1 MTLGIQIVPPF
12 GAVLQPLGKPGHNGV
27 VPLDT
32 FVVVG
37 NEVVLTIHGNK
48 FHRPAQNLQRI
59 VQLDA
64 LADRYIGIGRTV
76 QE

>member
-1 MTLGIQIVPPF
+1 MKWF
-12 GAVLQPLGKPGHNGV
+12 
-27 VPLDT
+27 
-32 FVVVG
+32 
-37 NEVVLTIHGNK
+37 EVVLTIHGNE